1 MKTNSLEKNML
12 FFLVAFSSVIA
23 LVSCQKEVSNE
34 IDFIGLWREIGNTK
48 VATIEFKSDN
58 TVYFN
63 DIYNPIH
70 KYNYRIDEKLKF
82 IYFSVDDNP
91 EHDSNFAYSYDTITK
106 DLTIWGLYISI
117 PENPS
122 KTIFKKD

>member
-1 MKTNSLEKNML
+1 MKRLRLLIIVIVL
-12 FFLVAFSSVIA
+12 FAF
-23 LVSCQKEVSNE
+23 SCQKEVSNE
-34 IDFIGLWREIGNTK
+34 NDFIGLWSEIGNTK
-48 VATIEFKSDN
+48 VATIEFKSDK

-63 DIYNPIH
+63 DTYNTIY

-82 IYFSVDDNP
+82 MYFSVDDNP
-91 EHDSNFAYSYDTITK
+91 EHDSNFAYSYDNK
-106 DLTIWGLYISI
+106 SEELTIWGLYISI